1 MAGLPRLHPRRHLP
15 QLALHRGLRLH
26 ARAGEPSRAEAEGWG
41 WGGRRGPGGA
51 DGLGCARRWRRRAS
65 CIALARTAPTWCSAS
80 SASRSWRAGS
90 PTTTRCEW
98 GGGAGPGK
106 GAGAVTNLLGVVFVF
121 LIGRSTKSTPR
132 AALLP
137 LFRKIPLS

>member
-26 ARAGEPSRAEAEGWG
+26 ARAGEPSRGKVGEWG
-41 WGGRRGPGGA
+41 VRRGPGGA

-65 CIALARTAPTWCSAS
+65 CTAPARTAPTWCSAS

-98 GGGAGPGK
+98 WGAAGPGK
-106 GAGAVTNLLGVVFVF
+106 GAGGGRSRYEPFGVVFS
-121 LIGRSTKSTPR
+121 GRNTKSTPR

-137 LFRKIPLS
+137 LFRKIRLT